1 MEIKVTGKEILSTLV
16 VINLDITIQKDGN
29 EYDLTLN
36 VRYDEACAMG
46 YTDITWDVTNG
57 DESILEQDDINDQLD
72 DFVQEYI
79 LENIGKF

>member
-1 MEIKVTGKEILSTLV
+1 MIKVTAKEVLSTLV
-16 VINLDITIQKDGN
+16 VIGLDITIEKDGN

-57 DESILEQDDINDQLD
+57 DESILEQDDMKDQLD
-72 DFVQEYI
+72 DFVQEYV

>member
-1 MEIKVTGKEILSTLV
+1 MIKVTAKEVLSTLV
-16 VINLDITIQKDGN
+16 VIGLDVTITKDGN

-57 DESILEQDDINDQLD
+57 DESILEQDDMQEQLD
-72 DFVQEYI
+72 EFVQEYI
-79 LENIGKF
+79 LNNIGKF